1 MQSILAIFLR
11 KLPQIRISN
20 MPKRL
25 SSHDDK
31 NKATEISNSPK
42 KGKYEGENGR
52 LVYKDKVIKS
62 ENEARERDGYSE
74 PIPKRNSK
82 RVVIFPDAKEFS
94 PNMTPMEV
102 LQAGSFGG
110 TYFRPIK
117 SAVTGLKYDKMWN
130 ELPQEWLEGWC
141 FPIICSIKIYSWLY
155 YLGNHLKCAIFLMLE
170 FLIGLDKKRVVYSSL
185 YDESVN
191 TYKVKCGGSLDMWE
205 QSGWIIEQDPYGW
218 FMWYCRFYLGR

>member
-1 MQSILAIFLR
+1 MRSVLAIFLR
-11 KLPQIRISN
+11 DLPQIRISN

-62 ENEARERDGYSE
+62 ENEAQERDGYSE

-141 FPIICSIKIYSWLY
+141 FPIICSIKIYSC
-155 YLGNHLKCAIFLMLE
+155 YLGNHLKCAIFLMFE
-170 FLIGLDKKRVVYSSL
+170 FLIGLDKKRVVYSTL

-205 QSGWIIEQDPYGW
+205 QSGWITEQDPYGW

>member
-1 MQSILAIFLR
+1 
-11 KLPQIRISN
+11 

-52 LVYKDKVIKS
+52 FVYKDKVIKS
-62 ENEARERDGYSE
+62 ENEAQERDGYSE

-82 RVVIFPDAKEFS
+82 RVLIFPDAKEFS

-141 FPIICSIKIYSWLY
+141 FPILCSIKIYSWL
-155 YLGNHLKCAIFLMLE
+155 LSRKSPKMCNI
-170 FLIGLDKKRVVYSSL
+170 
-185 YDESVN
+185 
-191 TYKVKCGGSLDMWE
+191 
-205 QSGWIIEQDPYGW
+205 PYV
-218 FMWYCRFYLGR
+218 